1 MFRGS
6 FSHTLD
12 DKGRFTVPARFKDA
26 IRASSGDAVMITFMD
41 DCLVAYTLDEW
52 GKIEDRILSLAE
64 KSRSMRR
71 FRRMFVGGA
80 HECTCDKQGRV
91 LVPPTLRAD
100 AALEK
105 DIVLVGVL
113 DHFEI
118 WSQEKWAQEKEA
130 MGEDM
135 QRAEVADEIAKLGL

>member
-12 DKGRFTVPARFKDA
+12 DKGRFIVPARFKDV
-26 IRASSGDAVMITFMD
+26 IRASSSDAVMITFMD
-41 DCLVAYTLDEW
+41 GCLVAYTLEEW
-52 GKIEDRILSLAE
+52 SKIEDRILAMAE
-64 KSRSMRR
+64 KSQSMRR
-71 FRRMFVGGA
+71 FRRLFVGGA

-91 LVPPTLRAD
+91 LIPPTLRAD

-105 DIVLVGVL
+105 EITLVGVL

-118 WSQEKWAQEKEA
+118 WSQEKYAQEKAA
-130 MGEDM
+130 MGADM
-135 QRAEVADEIAKLGL
+135 QRAEVAEEIAKLGL

>member
-12 DKGRFTVPARFKDA
+12 DKGRFSVPARYKDV
-26 IRASSGDAVMITFMD
+26 IRASNGDTIMITCMD
-41 DCLVAYTLDEW
+41 GCLVAYTLDVW
-52 GKIEDRILSLAE
+52 GKIENRILSLAE
-64 KSRSMRR
+64 KSESMRR
-71 FRRMFVGGA
+71 FRRLFVGGA

-91 LVPPTLRAD
+91 LIPPTLRAD

-105 DIVLVGVL
+105 EIVLVGVL

-118 WSQEKWAQEKEA
+118 WSQEKWAKEKEA
-130 MGEDM
+130 MGVDM
-135 QRAEVADEIAKLGL
+135 QQAEVRNEIAKLGL

>member
-12 DKGRFTVPARFKDA
+12 DKGRFIVPARFKDV
-26 IRASSGDAVMITFMD
+26 IRASSNDAVMITSLD
-41 DCLVAYTLDEW
+41 GCLVAYTLEEW
-52 GKIEDRILSLAE
+52 SKIEDRILAMAE

-71 FRRMFVGGA
+71 FRRLFVGGA
-80 HECTCDKQGRV
+80 HECACDKQGRV
-91 LVPPTLRAD
+91 LIPPTLRSD

-105 DIVLVGVL
+105 DIMLVGVL

-118 WSQEKWAQEKEA
+118 WSQEKWVEEKEA
-130 MGEDM
+130 LDDDM
-135 QRAEVADEIAKLGL
+135 QRAEEADEIAKLGL